1 MKISE
6 RRRMVQVFI
15 GVIVNQSQSF
25 EPKTIYLQVG
35 FNGGPPLKGR

>member
-25 EPKTIYLQVG
+25 EPKAFYLQVG

>member
-25 EPKTIYLQVG
+25 EPKAIKSSYAMVII
-35 FNGGPPLKGR
+35 